1 VGQFTMQLEIVGACA
16 SRESSRCS
24 VHLPLPRHHCRQQL
38 VKHLIDLL
46 RHEPLHRSGPAQFVM
61 DLVEDCAE
69 LSRECDDPLAVDAVD
84 QCKPFYRSATGL
96 GLDGEVDGL
105 DGLQTGV
112 SGGGHR
118 ADPLPPRPET
128 KLSQIK
134 EAQFL
139 NSPGEV
145 VGVLE
150 ASGMKAPRPPYQAS
164 RSKNW
169 IKVKNSSH
177 PAMSRL

>member
-1 VGQFTMQLEIVGACA
+1 MN
-16 SRESSRCS
+16 
-24 VHLPLPRHHCRQQL
+24 LPLPRHHGRQQSM
-38 VKHLIDLL
+38 KHLIDLL
-46 RHEPLHRSGPAQFVM
+46 RREPLRRSGPAQFVV

-84 QCKPFYRSATGL
+84 QCKPFYRNATGL

-118 ADPLPPRPET
+118 ADLLPPRPET

-139 NSPGEV
+139 NSPSEV

-150 ASGMKAPRPPYQAS
+150 ATGMEAPRPSPSGWPVEALDQDREPAAS
-164 RSKNW
+164 GDGPGDGGVWVAARETLLSALF
-169 IKVKNSSH
+169 ST
-177 PAMSRL
+177 